1 MKKITAIVLAGGVGA
16 RFGADIPKQFVNL
29 NGKPIIA
36 YCLDT
41 FSKHPDISN
50 IIVATHENYMGFVKE
65 LCPEAILVNG
75 GESRQNSSLNALKA
89 CSKDTDFVLIHDA
102 VRPFIDFKVI
112 NRCIKALEEG
122 HIAVDTKIS
131 ANDTIVQI
139 NEENL
144 LTDMPDRRFLF
155 RGQTP
160 QAFQYK
166 AILDAY
172 INPAESKIPPTD
184 DIRYLFNKGIPCYC
198 VEGSD
203 FNIKVTTIS
212 DLYLAERIAQKMYQ
226 AVPET
231 IELTG
236 KKVLVIGATGGI
248 GKAIAEVLEEK
259 GARVRGVGSGDF
271 NLLNFNKYEEFFHSI
286 RNDFGFVD
294 ILINSA
300 GYLEKRLL
308 IDTNFETIKNI
319 IDINLTAPF
328 ELTKVAVRTILKEGS
343 SIFHIGSSSWSL
355 GRKEYAAYSSA
366 KAGLVNFVQAMAEE
380 LLPLGI
386 SINCINPPRTNT
398 KMRQINFPGEDPSTL
413 MDPDTV
419 AREILKYCSSHATG
433 YIIDLKVGIDG

>member
-1 MKKITAIVLAGGVGA
+1 MKKVAAIILAGGVGA

-36 YCLDT
+36 YCLET
-41 FSKHPDISN
+41 FSRHPDISN
-50 IIVATHENYMGFVKE
+50 IIVATHENYMDFVKR

-75 GESRQNSSLNALKA
+75 GDSRQASSLNALKA
-89 CSKDTDFVLIHDA
+89 CAKDTDFVLIHDA
-102 VRPFIDFKVI
+102 VRPFVDFNII

-122 HIAVDTKIS
+122 HIAVDTKIPT
-131 ANDTIVQI
+131 NDTVIEV

-160 QAFQYK
+160 QAFHYK
-166 AILDAY
+166 DIFDAY
-172 INPAESKIPPTD
+172 VNPAKSDIPPTD
-184 DIRYLFNKGIPCYC
+184 DIRYIYNKGGPCFC
-198 VEGSD
+198 VDGSD
-203 FNIKVTTIS
+203 FNIKVTTTS
-212 DLYLAERIAQKMYQ
+212 DLYLAERIAQNVYQ
-226 AVPET
+226 TVPET

-236 KKVLVIGATGGI
+236 KKVLVIGASGGI
-248 GKAIAEVLEEK
+248 GESIAEVLEEK
-259 GARVRGVGSGDF
+259 GARVMGVGSQEFDLLDF
-271 NLLNFNKYEEFFHSI
+271 DKYESFFHRV

-294 ILINSA
+294 MLINSA

-308 IDTNFETIKNI
+308 MDMNFEQLRNI
-319 IDINLTAPF
+319 IDINLTAPC
-328 ELTKVAVRTILKEGS
+328 ELTKVALRTVLKKGS

-386 SINCINPPRTNT
+386 NINCINPPRTNT
-398 KMRQINFPGEDPSTL
+398 KMRHKNFPGEDPSTL
-413 MDPDTV
+413 MDPKTV
-419 AREILKYCSSHATG
+419 AKEILKYCSSSASG